1 MDFNMKNKIKNK
13 NRLMIKKNNSEKLEI
28 IENVYFD

>member
-13 NRLMIKKNNSEKLEI
+13 NRLMIKKNNSEKLET
-28 IENVYFD
+28 IEKV

>member
-13 NRLMIKKNNSEKLEI
+13 SRLMIKKNNSEKLEI
-28 IENVYFD
+28 IEKV

>member
-28 IENVYFD
+28 IENV

>member
-28 IENVYFD
+28 IEKV